1 MAQVSA
7 PVPGSALDPARALG
21 PSPTARFLRRVRGH
35 TSIMIGGGILLVIV
49 LMAVLAPLIAPHD
62 PYEQDLFKR
71 LLPPFW
77 MEGSDPAHLLGT
89 DNLGRDYLS
98 RLIYGAQISLLI
110 GVCTALLSGIIGSAL
125 GVTAGYFGGRV
136 DAIITFIITTRLS
149 MPIVLVALAVVALV
163 GGSLEAVILVL
174 GFLLWDRYAVV
185 MRSAT
190 QQARSMDYVAA
201 ARAIGCPTWR
211 IVLSEIM
218 PNVIKNLIVIDTFEV
233 AHAIL
238 LEAALSFLGLGVQPP
253 APSWGLMIAEGK
265 EFMLFDPWVITIPG
279 IALSILVLAVNM
291 LGDGVR
297 DVSAPEN
304 RS

>member
-49 LMAVLAPLIAPHD
+49 LMAVLAPVIAPHD

-136 DAIITFIITTRLS
+136 DAIITVIITTRLS

-190 QQARSMDYVAA
+190 QQARSMDYV
-201 ARAIGCPTWR
+201 
-211 IVLSEIM
+211 
-218 PNVIKNLIVIDTFEV
+218 V
-233 AHAIL
+233 A
-238 LEAALSFLGLGVQPP
+238 PP
-253 APSWGLMIAEGK
+253 GASCSP
-265 EFMLFDPWVITIPG
+265 
-279 IALSILVLAVNM
+279 
-291 LGDGVR
+291 
-297 DVSAPEN
+297 
-304 RS
+304 RSCRT